1 MKTKIE
7 IVEHQIHLQEKIQ
20 SAGFNI
26 VECGNCGT
34 VLLHEL
40 KTIDFTEETDDNG
53 ECVNNITDCFC
64 GHQMSLTDC
73 PDLYYSGMENNAE
86 FEESA

>member
-1 MKTKIE
+1 MTSNRQI
-7 IVEHQIHLQEKIQ
+7 IEHQIYLQEKIQ

-40 KTIDFTEETDDNG
+40 GDEKI
-53 ECVNNITDCFC
+53 DCFC
-64 GHQMSLTDC
+64 GNKMDLSDC
-73 PDLYYSGMENNAE
+73 PDLFHSGMENNEE
-86 FEESA
+86 FNN